1 MKYVKELKKESIKAK
16 DNKTMQTNEEL
27 LKKDLA
33 IIINLAVNILLKD
46 ELNQDDIV
54 TSETLEKALQV

>member
-1 MKYVKELKKESIKAK
+1 
-16 DNKTMQTNEEL
+16 MQTNEEL

-33 IIINLAVNILLKD
+33 IIISLAVNILLKD

-54 TSETLEKALQV
+54 TAETLERALQVKKLLTTIDNLSNYELPF

>member
-1 MKYVKELKKESIKAK
+1 
-16 DNKTMQTNEEL
+16 MQTNEEL

-33 IIINLAVNILLKD
+33 IIISLAVNILLKD

-54 TSETLEKALQV
+54 TAETLEKAFQVKKLLTTIDNLSNYELPF

>member
-1 MKYVKELKKESIKAK
+1 MR
-16 DNKTMQTNEEL
+16 TNEEL

-33 IIINLAVNILLKD
+33 IIISLAVNILLKD

-54 TSETLEKALQV
+54 TAETLERALQVKKLLTTIDNLSNYELPF

>member
-1 MKYVKELKKESIKAK
+1 MK
-16 DNKTMQTNEEL
+16 TNEEL

-33 IIINLAVNILLKD
+33 IIISLAVNILLKD

-54 TSETLEKALQV
+54 TAETLERALQVKKLLTTIDNLSNYELPF